1 MILTIRKLIVLVA
14 VVVLLIVCWNSYASS
29 TYELATVKQVGEDE
43 ITVVNLGNRERTI
56 AVPVDISKLIE
67 IDKDYIISY
76 EKRLWDKYR
85 LKSIHSAFK

>member
-1 MILTIRKLIVLVA
+1 MFLSIRKLIVLVA
-14 VVVLLIVCWNSYASS
+14 LVVLFITCWNAYGSS

-56 AVPVDISKLIE
+56 TVPLDISRLIE

-76 EKRLWDKYR
+76 EKRFGDKYR
-85 LKSIHSAFK
+85 LKSIHPSLR